1 MLIWLPLFYR
11 YVDFTSLYPWCNKN
25 TYNVVGHPQII
36 TENFGD
42 VSTYFGLIKC
52 TVLPPRGLFHP
63 VLPYRT
69 QDKLMFPLCKTCTD
83 TLNQNPC
90 NHTDQER
97 AILGTW
103 CHVEL
108 MKAIEKGYQVL
119 EIHEVWHW
127 EETTDQLFSPYVNMY
142 LKRKQEASGYP
153 KHCVTDEQKQRYIDE
168 YYEHEGIRLDPNN
181 IEYNPGLRFLA
192 KLMLNSLW
200 GTYLSRKTLVSS
212 GTVVKNSGHPRVSGS
227 SPERGINYVLSFIGK
242 FAQRS
247 NLTKTELVTD
257 PNRLFELLSSEE
269 IEVPDLRLVNAE
281 TVEVQFKSALGF
293 EESNDKV
300 NIVIAAFTTAYARL
314 KLYDLLDQLQ
324 EQVLYYDTDSVIY
337 VHEPGKPEPPLG
349 DYLGDL
355 TDELD
360 GDYITEFM
368 AGGPKNY
375 AYMTNNDK
383 RVMKVRGITLNYA
396 TLQKL
401 NFEVMRNF
409 IDLYVDCGIQDKVTV
424 DNPFQITRDKK
435 NKKIITKSMSKDY
448 QIVYNKRVVKENY
461 GTVPYGY

>member
-1 MLIWLPLFYR
+1 
-11 YVDFTSLYPWCNKN
+11 
-25 TYNVVGHPQII
+25 
-36 TENFGD
+36 
-42 VSTYFGLIKC
+42 
-52 TVLPPRGLFHP
+52 
-63 VLPYRT
+63 
-69 QDKLMFPLCKTCTD
+69 MFPLCKTCTD

-90 NHTDQER
+90 THTDQER

-127 EETTDQLFSPYVNMY
+127 EETTDQLFSPYVNLY

-153 KHCVTDEQKQRYIDE
+153 KHCVTDEQKQQYIDE
-168 YYEHEGIRLDPNN
+168 YYEHEGIRLDPNK

-200 GTYLSRKTLVSS
+200 GTYLSSCRKTLVSS
-212 GTVVKNSGHPRVSGS
+212 VGRAWDCSKNSGHPRVSGS
-227 SPERGINYVLSFIGK
+227 SPERGINSFFIFLLGK

-257 PNRLFELLSSEE
+257 PNRLFEMLFSEE
-269 IEVPDLRLVNAE
+269 IEVPDVRLVNAE
-281 TVEVQFKSALGF
+281 MTEVQFRNTCEF
-293 EESNDKV
+293 EEPNDKV

-337 VHEPGKPEPPLG
+337 VHEPGKPEPALG

-368 AGGPKNY
+368 SGGPKNY
-375 AYMTNNDK
+375 AYVTNNDK
-383 RVMKVRGITLNYA
+383 RVMKIRGITLNYA

-401 NFEVMRNF
+401 NFELMCNF
-409 IDLYVDCGIQDKVTV
+409 IDLYVVCGIQDKVTI

-435 NKKIITKSMSKDY
+435 NKKIITKGTKKDY